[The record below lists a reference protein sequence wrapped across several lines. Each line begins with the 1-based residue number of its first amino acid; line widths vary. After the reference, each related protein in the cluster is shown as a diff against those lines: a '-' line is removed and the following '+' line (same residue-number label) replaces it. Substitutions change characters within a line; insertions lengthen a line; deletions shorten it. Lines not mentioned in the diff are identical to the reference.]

1 MLKNYLVVAFRSLK
15 RNVGFS
21 LINIIGLATGMAA
34 TILILFW
41 VTDEVNYDRFHENI
55 NEIYRVYEHQ
65 TYSGTDDL
73 LVYNTPGPLA
83 PELKAKFANIKR
95 VARFTP
101 VWRRIEIS
109 INEDKWYDSDGYF
122 ADQEALDIFS
132 FPFIYGTP
140 DNALAQPNSI
150 ILNHEEA
157 KKYFGDENPVGRSLT
172 FNKSIEYTVTGVVE
186 RPKNTHLQ
194 FSFIVPFEVNIEKLW
209 PGMNLAWTNNSF
221 FTYVQIDNNQDY
233 KEVETQIKTV
243 VAENGQANVSLY
255 LEPLSKSYLHNIWG
269 TGSITNV
276 RIFSVIALLVL
287 LIACINF
294 MNLTTARSSQR
305 AKEVGLRK
313 VSGGNRSQLIGQ
325 FLGESILLT
334 IIAMLVAIG
343 LVLLFLPGF
352 NDLSGKDI
360 SFSSA
365 STFMIGVILLVT
377 FITGLVSGSYPA
389 FFLSSFRPIKVLKGE
404 FSKGS
409 KTFRKVLVIF
419 QFTLSVALIVST
431 MLVSKQLN
439 YMINKNL
446 GFQKDNIVMVNF
458 SEGGREK
465 YDMVK
470 DELSKLPGVEAVTCS
485 NALPNQ
491 IGNSTSG
498 VSWEGANP
506 EENALFSN
514 IIVHY
519 DFIEVFGMKLAE
531 GRSWDKQF
539 ASDSMAMIVNEE
551 AVRVMGLDNPVG
563 QVVTAWGYNFE
574 IIGVVSNFNFQSLK
588 SKVEPLLMFMTV
600 PWQNTVSIRLN
611 PNSIATTMKDVESV
625 WSEVYPDDMFRYR
638 FFDQEFDK
646 MYRAEMRMVKLFSYF
661 SFLAILISCLGL
673 FGLATFMAEQRYREI
688 GIRKTMG
695 ASSLTIVGLMVWE
708 FVKWVL
714 VANLAG
720 WILAFYAMEYWLSN
734 YAYRIDIEPSFFL
747 IAGGLSVTVAILT
760 VSFQAWKASQANP
773 VQALKYE

>member
-1 MLKNYLVVAFRSLK
+1 MIKNYLIIAFRSLK
-15 RNVGFS
+15 RNLGFS

-34 TILILFW
+34 AILILFW

-55 NEIYRVYEHQ
+55 TEIYRVYEHQ

-73 LVYNTPGPLA
+73 LVYNTPGPLG

-95 VARFTP
+95 VTRFTP

-109 INEDKWYDSDGYF
+109 RDDDKWYDSDGYF
-122 ADQEALDIFS
+122 ADQEALAIFS
-132 FPFIYGTP
+132 FPFIYGFP
-140 DNALAQPNSI
+140 DNALTQPNSI
-150 ILNHEEA
+150 ILNQEEA
-157 KKYFGDENPVGRSLT
+157 KKYFGDENPIGKSLS
-172 FNKSIEYTVTGVVE
+172 FNKIHDYTVTGVVE
-186 RPKNTHLQ
+186 RPKNTHLK
-194 FSFIVPFEVNIEKLW
+194 FSFIIPFEVNIDKLW
-209 PGMNLAWTNNSF
+209 PGMNINWNNNSF
-221 FTYVQIDNNQDY
+221 FTYVQIDGNQDY
-233 KEVETQIKTV
+233 KEVEAQIRTV
-243 VAENGQANVSLY
+243 VADNAQGNVALH
-255 LEPLSKSYLHNIWG
+255 LEPLTRSYLYNIWG

-276 RIFSVIALLVL
+276 RIFSAIALLVL

-313 VSGGNRSQLIGQ
+313 VSGSNRSQLIGQ

-334 IIAMLVAIG
+334 VMALLVAIG
-343 LVLLFLPGF
+343 LVALFLPGF
-352 NDLSGKDI
+352 NDLSGKEI
-360 SFSSA
+360 SFSSISA
-365 STFMIGVILLVT
+365 YMIGSILLVT

-409 KTFRKVLVIF
+409 KRFRTVLVVF

-465 YDMVK
+465 FDLVK
-470 DELSKLPGVEAVTCS
+470 DELNKLPGVESVTCS
-485 NALPNQ
+485 NAMPNQ
-491 IGNSTSG
+491 IGSSTSG

-506 EENALFSN
+506 EENALFST

-551 AVRVMGLDNPVG
+551 AVRVMGFDNAVG
-563 QVVTAWGYNFE
+563 QVVSAWGYNFE

-600 PWQNTVSIRLN
+600 PWQNTVSIRLK
-611 PNSIATTMKDVESV
+611 PNSIANTMKDVESV
-625 WSEVYPDDMFRYR
+625 WSEVYPDDMFSYR

-695 ASSLTIVGLMVWE
+695 ASALTIVGLMVWE

-720 WILAFYAMEYWLSN
+720 WLLAFYAMEYWLSN
-734 YAYRIDIEPSFFL
+734 YAYRIDINPSFFL
-747 IAGGLSVTVAILT
+747 IAGLLSVLIAVIT
-760 VSFQAWKASQANP
+760 VSYQAFKASRANP
-773 VQALKYE
+773 IEALKYE

>member
-172 FNKSIEYTVTGVVE
+172 FNRSIEYTVTGVVE

-734 YAYRIDIEPSFFL
+734 YAYRIDIVPSFFL

>member
-1 MLKNYLVVAFRSLK
+1 
-15 RNVGFS
+15 VGFS

>member
-1 MLKNYLVVAFRSLK
+1 
-15 RNVGFS
+15 
-21 LINIIGLATGMAA
+21 MAA

-172 FNKSIEYTVTGVVE
+172 FNRSIEYTVTGVVE

-734 YAYRIDIEPSFFL
+734 YAYRIDIVPSFFL